1 MLENLF
7 MQILDMTKTASI
19 VIAVVFVARLL
30 LKKAPKWIAY
40 ALWGVVLLRLLCP
53 FSLEA
58 PVSAVPRMESV
69 SESYTLADEPISV
82 VGAAEAA
89 TQAVGDALNG
99 GLGVQ
104 HIRTTEKEE
113 NGGDVYVTSL
123 WWEVWVLFGQYVWLF
138 GIAVMLIY
146 SAVSYIRLRRRL
158 VGAMPLR
165 DNIYLADRI
174 ASPFVMGII
183 LPKIYLPSALSER
196 EQEYIILHEQR
207 HIRRLD
213 HVMKVLAFA
222 ALCLHWFNPLV
233 WLAFIL
239 AGKDME
245 MSCDESVIKTLGSEI
260 RADYSASLLS
270 LATGR
275 RLIAGTPLAFGEG
288 DTRGRI
294 KNLAKWKKPV
304 IWVVI
309 IVAIICAALAV
320 CLLTD
325 PVDKGDII
333 VLSERNSG
341 NEITAQFAL
350 NLGSEVKSGDIT
362 AELWQ
367 NGECVKSTPAI
378 FTKFAEEISLCVTP
392 VKGEEKYEYVDVQI
406 STDQYNGSV
415 LTRFNLPKYSGGLG
429 WATMSRELNEKT
441 KLQPK
446 TDKILLAVA
455 FDMGSGVHALDCESL
470 ETEPERLEKYECI
483 LVIRANFSAEDLAPQ
498 LSSEVIVRPIEVLQ
512 LHHVIKLAE
521 KGYELGWSDFEDFD
535 YYETGSGLYIRVYE
549 IDETFSLHIGGS
561 SPQIDMEPM
570 YIYLVANDLD
580 NRIDIRDGGVEE
592 FIAANK
598 GKPAKLSDEKIA
610 ELRERYPADTDKGYL
625 GEPVD
630 IKNTLEIADA
640 LAVVTVT
647 DEAFTNHDTVY
658 LPVCVDRIIYG
669 DGSISEGTDVDLR
682 LGRDTLSYGKA
693 DVPEG
698 LSYLCFIAY
707 GYSTSRQCM
716 AYVVDDGYIMP
727 VVAEGPLAEYEG
739 WSVEAFLSACGITV
753 EADDALTLDDSCLG
767 SMRAIRAEWIT
778 LISGGNN
785 EDKEQWAKVMNA
797 AADSVV
803 ERSESIKYQW
813 NVDVYS
819 DTEETFR
826 FYAGPEENIVMMYY
840 HWDKDAYGTY
850 YFEDKALY
858 ELIRGSFTYEGI
870 VDEESLAEYEG
881 IIATRAEGIIRE
893 YNRIGEGR
901 FTGYELTEFCKYD
914 SFQHRNNIDFDIYRC
929 NIAFIPEDPDEVAW
943 AGGMWLDS
951 ELRVRDYDLYTY
963 LVVRSVD
970 GEMLDYNFMFY
981 DTYTGAGTDE
991 ERHRAHN
998 EILNAWGEE

>member
-7 MQILDMTKTASI
+7 MQIVDMTKTASV
-19 VIAVVFVARLL
+19 VIAVVLAARLL
-30 LKKAPKWIAY
+30 LKKAPKWISY
-40 ALWGVVLLRLLCP
+40 ALWAVVLLRLLCP
-53 FSLEA
+53 FSIEA
-58 PVSAVPRMESV
+58 PVSAVPRMETVSV
-69 SESYTLADEPISV
+69 EMVDSTLPRFEFETLADRQINQHVMDTTPPGEPY
-82 VGAAEAA
+82 
-89 TQAVGDALNG
+89 AL
-99 GLGVQ
+99 
-104 HIRTTEKEE
+104 
-113 NGGDVYVTSL
+113 VTRSF
-123 WWEVWVLFGQYVWLF
+123 EPSQWLSF
-138 GIAVMLIY
+138 IWLAGIAVMLIY
-146 SAVSYIRLRRRL
+146 SVVSYIRLRRRL
-158 VGAMPLR
+158 VGAVLLR

-174 ASPFVMGII
+174 TSPFVMGII

-294 KNLAKWKKPV
+294 KNLAEWKKPV
-304 IWVVI
+304 IWIVI
-309 IVAIICAALAV
+309 IALLLCVVLAV

-325 PVDKGDII
+325 PVDKGDILRSVEREHDI
-333 VLSERNSG
+333 VRPGLEAAY
-341 NEITAQFAL
+341 EME
-350 NLGSEVKSGDIT
+350 LGEEVKSGT
-362 AELWQ
+362 VVAEIWT
-367 NGECVKSTPAI
+367 NGECRQSIPVT
-378 FTKFAEEISLCVTP
+378 FTDADTELNIAMHLRKE
-392 VKGEEKYEYVDVQI
+392 GE
-406 STDQYNGSV
+406 
-415 LTRFNLPKYSGGLG
+415 KYSGVEIEVNPSPSAGSLITYFPIPEYYEYLG
-429 WATMSRELNEKT
+429 WSTTAYEEKDEV
-441 KLQPK
+441 KVKPGEAEV
-446 TDKILLAVA
+446 IAAMA
-455 FDMGSGVHALDCESL
+455 FDVGNGVRAMDCQSL
-470 ETEPERLEKYECI
+470 TEEPGRLKEYDCI
-483 LVIRANFSAEDLAPQ
+483 IIILAGFSAEEVPTQQVTLAEP
-498 LSSEVIVRPIEVLQ
+498 EPPIEVLQ

-521 KGYELGWSDFEDFD
+521 KGYELGWEDFEDFY

-580 NRIDIRDGGVEE
+580 TRIDIRDGGVEE
-592 FIAANK
+592 FIAEHG

-610 ELRERYPADTDKGYL
+610 ELRELYPADTDKGYL

-630 IKNTLEIADA
+630 IKNTLEIADV

-647 DEAFTNHDTVY
+647 GEAFTNHDTVY

-727 VVAEGPLAEYEG
+727 VVAEGPFAEYEG
-739 WSVEAFLSACGITV
+739 WSVEAFLSACGITG
-753 EADDALTLDDSCLG
+753 EADDALMLDDSCLG
-767 SMRAIRAEWIT
+767 SMRSIRAEWIT

-803 ERSESIKYQW
+803 ERSESIKSHW

-826 FYAGPEENIVMMYY
+826 FYAGPVENIVMMYY
-840 HWDKDAYGTY
+840 HWDKAAYGTY
-850 YFEDKALY
+850 FFEDKALY

-893 YNRIGEGR
+893 YNRLGEGR
-901 FTGYELTEFCKYD
+901 FTGYELTEFFKYD

-929 NIAFIPEDPDEVAW
+929 NIAFIPEDPNEIAW

-970 GEMLDYNFMFY
+970 GEMVDYNFMFY

-991 ERHRAHN
+991 ERQRAHN

>member
-30 LKKAPKWIAY
+30 LKKAPKWISY

-69 SESYTLADEPISV
+69 SESYTLADDPISV

-158 VGAMPLR
+158 VGAVPLR

-213 HVMKVLAFA
+213 HVVKVLAFA

-325 PVDKGDII
+325 PVDKGDILRSVEREHDI
-333 VLSERNSG
+333 VRPGLEAAY
-341 NEITAQFAL
+341 EME
-350 NLGSEVKSGDIT
+350 LGDEVKSGT
-362 AELWQ
+362 VVAEIWT
-367 NGECVKSTPAI
+367 NGECRQSIPVT
-378 FTKFAEEISLCVTP
+378 FTDADAELNISMHLR
-392 VKGEEKYEYVDVQI
+392 KEGE
-406 STDQYNGSV
+406 
-415 LTRFNLPKYSGGLG
+415 KYSGVEIEVNPSPDAGSLITYFPIPEYYEYLG
-429 WATMSRELNEKT
+429 WSTTAYKVKDEVKVKPGEAEIM
-441 KLQPK
+441 
-446 TDKILLAVA
+446 AAMA
-455 FDMGSGVHALDCESL
+455 FDVGNGVRAMDCQSL
-470 ETEPERLEKYECI
+470 TEEPWRLKEYECI
-483 LVIRANFSAEDLAPQ
+483 IIILAGFSAEEVPTQQVTMAE
-498 LSSEVIVRPIEVLQ
+498 SEPAIEVLQ

-521 KGYELGWSDFEDFD
+521 KGYELGWEDFENFD

-549 IDETFSLHIGGS
+549 IDETFTLSIAGKYPAGGT
-561 SPQIDMEPM
+561 EPM
-570 YIYLVANDLD
+570 YIYLSANDLD

-592 FIAANK
+592 FIETVQLENEAEQK
-598 GKPAKLSDEKIA
+598 KDDIQA
-610 ELRERYPADTDKGYL
+610 ELVDKKISYRLMTLKPEDIKEITGAEGIDPTAMAEAL
-625 GEPVD
+625 NSAATNPIEPVE
-630 IKNTLEIADA
+630 N
-640 LAVVTVT
+640 
-647 DEAFTNHDTVY
+647 FMGH
-658 LPVCVDRIIYG
+658 
-669 DGSISEGTDVDLR
+669 
-682 LGRDTLSYGKA
+682 
-693 DVPEG
+693 
-698 LSYLCFIAY
+698 
-707 GYSTSRQCM
+707 
-716 AYVVDDGYIMP
+716 
-727 VVAEGPLAEYEG
+727 
-739 WSVEAFLSACGITV
+739 
-753 EADDALTLDDSCLG
+753 
-767 SMRAIRAEWIT
+767 
-778 LISGGNN
+778 
-785 EDKEQWAKVMNA
+785 
-797 AADSVV
+797 
-803 ERSESIKYQW
+803 W
-813 NVDVYS
+813 NVDVYTS
-819 DTEETFR
+819 VGDECLR
-826 FYAGPEENIVMMYY
+826 LYAGAEKNVVMMYY
-840 HWDKDAYGTY
+840 HTDKSEHTTW
-850 YFEDKALY
+850 YFKDIKLY

-929 NIAFIPEDPDEVAW
+929 NIAFIPEDPDEIAW

-970 GEMLDYNFMFY
+970 GEMVDYNFMFY
-981 DTYTGAGTDE
+981 DIYTGAGTDE
-991 ERHRAHN
+991 ERRRAHN